1 MRRDDMVKSLEK
13 MVLEFTVQVKE
24 KFADYVAL
32 YISFIEYVKE
42 EYSDYEYSLEQFL
55 NHDLSRRD
63 IIKSCIRYIQNSTKA
78 NSVTAIEKYLN
89 AMTKLY
95 EECFE
100 KQRYNNRNLFA
111 ILPFGSLKSEVKE
124 QLRDKELKEKES
136 YLPIT
141 ESDAAKIL
149 EHLENNIYRGDII
162 YKRNR
167 LLLKL
172 ILLYGFKLERIKY
185 MVVKDI
191 DLDRH
196 ILYIQNDI
204 FEGISVKLELPFAL
218 VKELRE
224 YIDLLKNEPDFDYKQ
239 YLFLSR
245 NKKIIDS
252 SFAQAIID
260 NIKKESIE
268 IGKITLTGIAKYAI
282 INMIKEGINKA
293 NIKLITGMQD
303 VVVDDCE
310 RCFLEQQFQEAN
322 NTIILNRDINK
333 KIRGIEMYDKLQ
345 S

>member
-1 MRRDDMVKSLEK
+1 MVDLLEK
-13 MVLEFTVQVKE
+13 MVVDFSAQIKD

-32 YISFIEYVKE
+32 YLSFNEYIKE
-42 EYSDYEYSLEQFL
+42 EYSDYESSLEQFL
-55 NHDLSRRD
+55 NHDFSRRD
-63 IIKSCIRYIQNSTKA
+63 IIKSCIRYIKKSTKA

-124 QLRDKELKEKES
+124 QLRDTDLKEKES
-136 YLPIT
+136 YIPIT
-141 ESDAAKIL
+141 DKDVEKIF
-149 EHLENNIYRGDII
+149 EYFENNAHRDDII
-162 YKRNR
+162 SRRNK
-167 LLLKL
+167 LLIKL
-172 ILLYGFKLERIKY
+172 VLLYGFKLERIKY
-185 MVVKDI
+185 MTVKDVDI
-191 DLDRH
+191 SKH
-196 ILYIQNDI
+196 ILYIQNTI
-204 FEGISVKLELPFAL
+204 YEGISIKLELPYNL
-218 VKELRE
+218 IKELDE
-224 YIDLLKNEPDFDYKQ
+224 YINLLREEEDFDKNQ

-252 SFAQAIID
+252 SFAQSIIE
-260 NIKKESIE
+260 NIKKDSHENSTR
-268 IGKITLTGIAKYAI
+268 ITLTGISKYAI

-310 RCFLEQQFQEAN
+310 RCFLEQQFQKAN
-322 NTIILNRDINK
+322 DTIILNRDINK

-345 S
+345 V